1 MMIEAKDV
9 YFIRSWTGQSITW
22 SKAAAELLL
31 QEGYDIYSDKAKDIM
46 METSFVEKTYRYMKY
61 LEIKSLFKE
70 FGPIIIKVDD

>member
-1 MMIEAKDV
+1 MVKAKDV
-9 YFIRSWTGQSITW
+9 QFIRSWTGQSMIW
-22 SKAAAELLL
+22 SKAAGELLL

-46 METSFVEKTYRYMKY
+46 METFFIEKVYRYMKY